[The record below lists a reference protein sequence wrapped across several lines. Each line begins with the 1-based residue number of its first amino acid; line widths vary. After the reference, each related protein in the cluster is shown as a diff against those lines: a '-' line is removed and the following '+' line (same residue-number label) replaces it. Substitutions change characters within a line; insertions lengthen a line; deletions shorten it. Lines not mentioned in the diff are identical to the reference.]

1 MAKVPV
7 TDIKA
12 VELARQITILVSKLY
27 ADIPYLELLNKDKPT
42 CSRMIQVSNKVRHAF
57 RRLFSFFVALID
69 RLKLTRFVT
78 PPFSTLDYRVVD

>member
-1 MAKVPV
+1 MSKVPV

-42 CSRMIQVSNKVRHAF
+42 CSRMIQVSNKVISVF
-57 RRLFSFFVALID
+57 IFTFCVALTIW
-69 RLKLTRFVT
+69 LKLM
-78 PPFSTLDYRVVD
+78 

>member
-1 MAKVPV
+1 MSKVPV

-42 CSRMIQVSNKVRHAF
+42 CSRMIQVSNKVICYF
-57 RRLFSFFVALID
+57 IFTLCVALTIW
-69 RLKLTRFVT
+69 LKLTRFVALAY
-78 PPFSTLDYRVVD
+78 STLDHGMVD